1 MEIKVAVSKR
11 HVHLCR
17 NDLATLFGKD
27 YELTKRNDLSQI
39 GQFACN
45 ETVSLKTNKNIIEN
59 VRVVGPIREYTQ
71 VEIDKEDSEFL
82 GLTPPVRDSG
92 DLKKSESITIIG
104 PKGSKFI
111 QNCCIIANNHIHSN
125 NDELKE
131 FSNNDIVSVKTSD
144 GQIIKD
150 VHIKKDDSFV
160 LEMHIDTYNSKIY
173 NLVTNDVVTIE
184 KE

>member
-1 MEIKVAVSKR
+1 MNVNIGVSNR
-11 HVHLCR
+11 HVHLTK
-17 NDLATLFGKD
+17 DDFFVLFGNYNMEKIKD
-27 YELTKRNDLSQI
+27 LVQI
-39 GQFACN
+39 GEFASSSKV
-45 ETVSLKTNKNIIEN
+45 TIKTEKSEIDN
-59 VRVVGPIREYTQ
+59 VRVLGPFRNYTQ
-71 VEIDKEDSEFL
+71 VEISKTDAYKL
-82 GLTPPVRDSG
+82 GLNPPVRDSG

-160 LEMHIDTYNSKIY
+160 LEMHIDTYNSKLY
-173 NLVTNDVVTIE
+173 NLVTNDIVVLE
-184 KE
+184 KR